1 MKRHKIVFSIIGTII
16 LVLATMALVIYFEH
30 QKMPE
35 ITGEL
40 AHVSIVIDYGKLK
53 IPQEEVYNITVKSGT
68 TAYDAF
74 NEVVD
79 LQTKNYSFGMFIEG
93 VNGYVA
99 TPPDYWAFYYR
110 QYCDETWIYAEI
122 GVTTYKIK
130 DGDMLKLAYT
140 SG

>member
-16 LVLATMALVIYFEH
+16 LLLATTGLVIYFEY

-35 ITGEL
+35 ITDDPFNIT
-40 AHVSIVIDYGKLK
+40 IVLDYGKLK
-53 IPQEEVYNITVKSGT
+53 TPQEEFYNITVKSGT
-68 TAYDAF
+68 SAYDAF

-79 LQTKNYSFGMFIEG
+79 LQTKNYSFGIFIEG

-99 TPPDYWAFYYR
+99 NPPDYWAFYYR
-110 QYCDETWIYAEI
+110 QYCDETWIYAET
-122 GVTTYKIK
+122 GVSTYKIK

-140 SG
+140 IG